1 MKTIILNNYKY
12 FLTVIIML
20 FFLLYCDDNL
30 SKNKKISDTNVSI
43 LESLQDSV
51 KLDKKDA
58 NKNLAQVENEYY

>member
-43 LESLQDSV
+43 LKTLQDSV
-51 KLDKKDA
+51 KLD
-58 NKNLAQVENEYY
+58 